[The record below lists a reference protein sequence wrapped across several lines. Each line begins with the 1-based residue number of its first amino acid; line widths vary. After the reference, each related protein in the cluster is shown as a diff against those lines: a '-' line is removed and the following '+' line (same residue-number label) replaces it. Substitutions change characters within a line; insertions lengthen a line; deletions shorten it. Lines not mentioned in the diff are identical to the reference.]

1 MKTAKKIQIT
11 PKIIQYSVNEYFL
24 LFRNDSSERSTVVV
38 IKIFRKIATE
48 IRIIKSIE

>member
-11 PKIIQYSVNEYFL
+11 PKIIQYTVEHVL